1 MDNNITVAQAWERI
15 RQEVR
20 NDEDYYLTVYAN
32 VRMPILDMLED
43 VNISSTGRH
52 MLATFAAENIMD
64 IFYPK
69 EKRSEQLED
78 CTTV

>member
-1 MDNNITVAQAWERI
+1 MDNITVAQAWERI

-20 NDEDYYLTVYAN
+20 NDEDYY
-32 VRMPILDMLED
+32 
-43 VNISSTGRH
+43 
-52 MLATFAAENIMD
+52 
-64 IFYPK
+64 PK